1 MYFLLPLTNIIASF
15 SFFNFSC
22 VFYKPEI
29 VQKISILNINID
41 SVKTI
46 SKTDEMVYEL
56 GVYVRGLEQLNRLL
70 LELDKQQYI
79 YRVERLMR

>member
-1 MYFLLPLTNIIASF
+1 MPD
-15 SFFNFSC
+15 
-22 VFYKPEI
+22 I

>member
-1 MYFLLPLTNIIASF
+1 
-15 SFFNFSC
+15 
-22 VFYKPEI
+22 
-29 VQKISILNINID
+29 
-41 SVKTI
+41 
-46 SKTDEMVYEL
+46 MVYEL